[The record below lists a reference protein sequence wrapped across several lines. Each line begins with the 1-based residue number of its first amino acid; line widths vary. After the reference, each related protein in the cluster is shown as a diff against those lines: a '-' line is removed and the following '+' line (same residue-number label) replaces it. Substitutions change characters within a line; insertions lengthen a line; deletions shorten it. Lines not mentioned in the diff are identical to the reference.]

1 MKKNISLDNQNN
13 LLKIKGLR
21 VKSFESTEKGKEIN
35 IIKGINLNI
44 NKGFIHAIMGPNGS
58 GKSTLSKV
66 LAGHPSYEV
75 TEGQISFK
83 NKNLLE
89 LSPEERSYLGLF
101 LGFQYPLE
109 ISGVSNRDFLK
120 LAYTSQQLHNNNNM
134 NSDDIDSL
142 EFDYLLLK
150 YANILDMDASFLP
163 RYLNEG
169 FSGGEKKKN
178 EILQMSILN
187 SDLAILDEIDSG
199 LDIDALKVLS
209 KTILIRQLENII
221 DHKSKYLDKSL
232 LLITH
237 YKRLLNYI
245 QPDYI
250 HIMKNG
256 KIICTGDFKLSQQLE
271 KKGYDWISPN
281 TFVNST
287 EFKLFKTVLNVTKE
301 DKKLLTK

>member
-1 MKKNISLDNQNN
+1 MEKETVINNTNN
-13 LLKIKGLR
+13 LLEIKGLK
-21 VKSFESTEKGKEIN
+21 VKSFESNEKNKEVS
-35 IIKGINLNI
+35 IIKGINLQI
-44 NKGFIHAIMGPNGS
+44 NKGFVHAIMGPNGS

-66 LAGHPSYEV
+66 LAGHPSYEI
-75 TEGQISFK
+75 TDGKILFK
-83 NKNLLE
+83 EQNLLE

-120 LAYTSQQLHNNNNM
+120 LAYTSQQLANNNDNE
-134 NSDDIDSL
+134 IDSM
-142 EFDYLLLK
+142 EFDYLLMK
-150 YANILDMDASFLP
+150 YANILDMNASFLP

-221 DHKSKYLDKSL
+221 NHNSKYLEKSL

-256 KIICTGDFKLSQQLE
+256 KIICTGDSKLSQQLE
-271 KKGYDWISPN
+271 KKGYDWISPTN
-281 TFVNST
+281 FTNSN
-287 EFKLFKTVLNVTKE
+287 EYKLFKTILQVAKNDE
-301 DKKLLTK
+301 KLLT

>member
-44 NKGFIHAIMGPNGS
+44 DKGFIHAIMGPNGS

-120 LAYTSQQLHNNNNM
+120 LAYTSKQLHNNVDSN
-134 NSDDIDSL
+134 DIDSL

-209 KTILIRQLENII
+209 KTILIGQLENII

>member
-1 MKKNISLDNQNN
+1 MEKETVINNTNN
-13 LLKIKGLR
+13 LLEIKGLK
-21 VKSFESTEKGKEIN
+21 VKSFESNEKNKEVN
-35 IIKGINLNI
+35 IIKGINLQI
-44 NKGFIHAIMGPNGS
+44 NKGFVHAIMGPNGS

-66 LAGHPSYEV
+66 LAGHPSYEI
-75 TEGQISFK
+75 TDGKILFK
-83 NKNLLE
+83 EQNLLE

-120 LAYTSQQLHNNNNM
+120 LAYTSQQLANNNDNE
-134 NSDDIDSL
+134 IDSM
-142 EFDYLLLK
+142 EFDYLLMK
-150 YANILDMDASFLP
+150 YANILDMNASFLP

-221 DHKSKYLDKSL
+221 NHNSKYLEKSL

-256 KIICTGDFKLSQQLE
+256 KIICTGDSKLSQQLE
-271 KKGYDWISPN
+271 KKGYDWISPTN
-281 TFVNST
+281 FTNAN
-287 EFKLFKTVLNVTKE
+287 EYKLFKTILQVAKNDE
-301 DKKLLTK
+301 KLLT

>member
-1 MKKNISLDNQNN
+1 MKKNVVGNNQNN
-13 LLKIKGLR
+13 LLKINGLR

-35 IIKGINLNI
+35 IIKGINLDI

-66 LAGHPSYEV
+66 LAGHPAYEI
-75 TEGQISFK
+75 TEGQIFFK

-120 LAYTSQQLHNNNNM
+120 LAYTSKQLHNNKNEN
-134 NSDDIDSL
+134 IDSL

-150 YANILDMDASFLP
+150 YANVLDMDASFLP

-221 DHKSKYLDKSL
+221 EHRSKYLDKSL

-256 KIICTGDFKLSQQLE
+256 KIICTGDSKLSQQLE

-281 TFVNST
+281 TFINSN
-287 EFKLFKTVLNVTKE
+287 EYKLFKTILKVTKE
-301 DKKLLTK
+301 DKKLLTN